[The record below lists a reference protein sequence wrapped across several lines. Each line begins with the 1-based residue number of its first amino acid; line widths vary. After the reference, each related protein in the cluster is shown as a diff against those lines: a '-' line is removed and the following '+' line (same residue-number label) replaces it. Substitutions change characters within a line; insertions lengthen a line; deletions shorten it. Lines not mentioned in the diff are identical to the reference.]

1 MASSCKLVGASSLQD
16 TGHDDFAAEV
26 VSAFSEAF
34 NNIAI
39 HGYADTEPG
48 DISIEI
54 ETSAEAITIR
64 IADTGRTF
72 ERVSAFA
79 PRPERLPESGM
90 GLFIIQSFMDSV
102 VYEPGQPPTKPN
114 VLCLHKKKVSARK
127 PLTSEDD
134 TVERGSS
141 PDLRIDES

>member
-1 MASSCKLVGASSLQD
+1 MQD
-16 TGHDDFAAEV
+16 TGQDKDEFDAQV

-39 HGYADTEPG
+39 HGYAETEPG
-48 DISIEI
+48 DINIEI
-54 ETSAEAITIR
+54 EASAEAITIR
-64 IADTGRTF
+64 IADMGRTF
-72 ERVSAFA
+72 ERMSTFA

-114 VLCLHKKKVSARK
+114 VLCLHKKVCARK

-134 TVERGSS
+134 TFERGSS
-141 PDLRIDES
+141 PDQRIDES